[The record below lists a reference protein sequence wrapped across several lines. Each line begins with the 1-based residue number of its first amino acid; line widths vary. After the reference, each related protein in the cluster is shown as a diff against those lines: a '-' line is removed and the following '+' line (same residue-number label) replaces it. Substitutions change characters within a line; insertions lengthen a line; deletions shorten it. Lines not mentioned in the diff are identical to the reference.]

1 MFKSVVVYY
10 FFHKN
15 IVKRDKYVLL
25 MRCDMKRN
33 LLINTLNNN
42 DLIAMNAVQVF
53 KKKIEN
59 LEVINTDGT
68 KINGCIGCTDCWIKT
83 PGICLVNDD
92 FNQIFMDFINS
103 DSIILLTEGNVGF
116 ISHKMKN
123 IIDRL
128 LPLAVPYTRI
138 SKGTM
143 RHISRYNKS
152 WNIALVYEGSSDKE
166 FLNEWMDR
174 FTMNLHSKSLGAYTV
189 DECDKLCNKINSI
202 P

>member
-1 MFKSVVVYY
+1 
-10 FFHKN
+10 
-15 IVKRDKYVLL
+15 
-25 MRCDMKRN
+25 MKRN

-53 KKKIEN
+53 KKRIEN
-59 LEVINTDGT
+59 LDVINTDGT

-116 ISHKMKN
+116 ISYKMKN

-202 P
+202 S

>member
-1 MFKSVVVYY
+1 
-10 FFHKN
+10 
-15 IVKRDKYVLL
+15 
-25 MRCDMKRN
+25 MKRN

-53 KKKIEN
+53 KKRIEN

-116 ISHKMKN
+116 ISYKMKN

-143 RHISRYNKS
+143 KHISSRVGSDCKLSHRKCLVMIQYIIF
-152 WNIALVYEGSSDKE
+152 NIFFIFR
-166 FLNEWMDR
+166 FLI
-174 FTMNLHSKSLGAYTV
+174 
-189 DECDKLCNKINSI
+189 KICTGV
-202 P
+202 

>member
-116 ISHKMKN
+116 ISYKMKN

-152 WNIALVYEGSSDKE
+152 WNIALVYEVSSDKE

-174 FTMNLHSKSLGAYTV
+174 FTMNLHSKSLGAY
-189 DECDKLCNKINSI
+189 KIGRAHV
-202 P
+202 